1 MNGKI
6 VVNKSLLNP
15 YCWGVA
21 LGEVS
26 AKIPQVPPLT
36 FEVFHLVP
44 QERGFKSSPT
54 NTVSCFTQAGQPQLE
69 VMTLP
74 AGN

>member
-1 MNGKI
+1 M
-6 VVNKSLLNP
+6 VNKSLLNP

-21 LGEVS
+21 LGEVL

-54 NTVSCFTQAGQPQLE
+54 NTGRCLSCSGGDSGDVFSH
-69 VMTLP
+69 
-74 AGN
+74 